1 MEEVEN
7 RVFEV
12 EMVTEL
18 QITIGGCGDR
28 VTNNHWWMASYAP
41 LHG

>member
-1 MEEVEN
+1 MEEMEN

-18 QITIGGCGDR
+18 QITIGGWQAMHHYM
-28 VTNNHWWMASYAP
+28 VEK
-41 LHG
+41 